1 LRQPLGALAASNGE
15 LNEPVCCLVAHL
27 WWLNVLPRA
36 EMRNPCR
43 DVGVHT
49 YYEER
54 LRVDAANH
62 GVLTRT
68 SAWDG
73 RPWSWPYLVRN
84 MECVQW
90 AALAVAILGHT
101 NHLILDVVLV

>member
-1 LRQPLGALAASNGE
+1 MQTLTVFPKYTRDMSMWLRLDDAR
-15 LNEPVCCLVAHL
+15 V
-27 WWLNVLPRA
+27 VLPRT
-36 EMRNPCR
+36 EMRIPYR
-43 DVGVHT
+43 DAGEHMRCEV
-49 YYEER
+49 R
-54 LRVDAANH
+54 LRVDAAKH

-90 AALAVAILGHT
+90 TALAVAILGHT